1 MKNQIFFFTFSRS
14 DYAAFRQIL
23 KINKNSKILK
33 SKLVVGGS
41 HLSKNFGNTIN
52 EIKKDKNKINF
63 KINYLKANQKHLDTN
78 QNLIFSNLIKIFSKF
93 LKNKK
98 VKNIF
103 IIGDRWELVPLTI
116 SAFNNNVKIFHHSGG
131 DYTLGSKDNLYR
143 NIVSTLSNFHFV
155 GNLIHKKRLEYIG
168 IPQKNITVVG
178 EPSLSNRIYKQTQ
191 KKKYILATLYPSD
204 FEKINYLKQIKLF
217 LNFLKKLDEEIILT
231 MPGNEKGSK
240 IFNKEIKKIKKK
252 NFQIFKSLGSSKY
265 NQIMSQSKLMIGN
278 SSSGILEASSYK
290 LPVLNIGNRQLGRL
304 KPKNVIDS
312 KFNLNEITKKYNKLL
327 SKKFLNKIMNVKNPY
342 YKKNCEIKILK
353 KIRDNLNK
361 NKPDIMVDTYSK
373 FNERI

>member
-41 HLSKNFGNTIN
+41 HLSKNFGNTVN
-52 EIKKDKNKINF
+52 EIRKDKNKINF
-63 KINYLKANQKHLDTN
+63 KINYLKANQKHLDKN
-78 QNLIFSNLIKIFSKF
+78 PNLVFSNLIKIFSKF
-93 LKNKK
+93 LLNNK

-103 IIGDRWELVPLTI
+103 IIGDRWELVPLAI

-155 GNLIHKKRLEYIG
+155 GNSIHKKRLEYIG
-168 IPQKNITVVG
+168 IPQKKISVVG
-178 EPSLSNRIYKQTQ
+178 EPSLSNKIFKQTQ

-231 MPGNEKGSK
+231 IPGNEKGSK

-252 NFQIFKSLGSSKY
+252 NFQIFKSLGSYKY
-265 NQIMSQSKLMIGN
+265 NQIMSQAKLMIGN

-312 KFNLNEITKKYNKLL
+312 KFNLNEIVKKYKKLL
-327 SKKFLNKIMNVKNPY
+327 SKKFLKKIMNVKNPY
-342 YKKNCEIKILK
+342 YKKNCEMRILK
-353 KIRDNLNK
+353 KIRDNIKK

>member
-1 MKNQIFFFTFSRS
+1 MKNQVFFFTFSRS

-23 KINKNSKILK
+23 KVNRNLKILK

-52 EIKKDKNKINF
+52 EIIKDKNKVNF
-63 KINYLKANQKHLDTN
+63 KIDYLKVNQKFIDIN
-78 QNLIFSNLIKIFSKF
+78 QNLVFSNLIKIFSKF
-93 LKNKK
+93 LLNKK

-103 IIGDRWELVPLTI
+103 IIGDRWELVPLAI
-116 SAFNNNVKIFHHSGG
+116 SAFNNNINIFHHSGG

-155 GNLIHKKRLEYIG
+155 GNVIHKKRLEYIG
-168 IPQKNITVVG
+168 IPQKNIYVVG
-178 EPSLSNRIYKQTQ
+178 EPSLSNKIYKKTK

-231 MPGNEKGSK
+231 IPGHEKGYK
-240 IFNKEIKKIKKK
+240 IFTKEIKKIKKK
-252 NFQIFKSLGSSKY
+252 NFQIFKNLGSSKY
-265 NQIMSQSKLMIGN
+265 NQIMSQAKLMIGN

-304 KPKNVIDS
+304 KSNNVINS
-312 KFNLNEITKKYNKLL
+312 KFNLKEITNKYKKIL
-327 SKKFLNKIMNVKNPY
+327 SKKFFKKIMNVKNPY
-342 YKKNCEIKILK
+342 YKKNCEKRILK
-353 KIRDNLNK
+353 AIRDNLNK
-361 NKPDIMVDTYSK
+361 KKADHMVDTYSK